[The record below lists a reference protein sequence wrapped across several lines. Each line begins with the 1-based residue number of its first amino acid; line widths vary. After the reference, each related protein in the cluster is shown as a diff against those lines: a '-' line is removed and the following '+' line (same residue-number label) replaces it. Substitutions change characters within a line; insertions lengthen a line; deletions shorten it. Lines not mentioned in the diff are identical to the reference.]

1 MANETILRNG
11 LVAKAASE
19 IEGTLGVQGLQML
32 NASNAVQYTFP
43 ADDGST
49 SGHVLTTNGNGT
61 LSFAAQQDISSF
73 LSGITGE
80 SIHDLNDVES
90 ASGIVTGDVL
100 QWSGSSWDHVAAT
113 SIGTTTLAGLTDV
126 ESDVTSGA
134 SDGDFLRFDGA
145 DWGFEGLAAADIAE
159 GFVTQHEDALT
170 ILQSQITFSDT
181 FITSAALSGYATE
194 SYVTTAITN
203 VIDSA
208 PSALDTLNELAE
220 SLNDDDNFAGT
231 MTTAL
236 AGKADN
242 DHNLST
248 HGDVTISGTPAD
260 NEVLAYDTSTSEWI
274 NQTAAELSISIG
286 DLSNV
291 SLTGQAE
298 NKVLAFN
305 NSNVLVPT
313 SIGDLSTSDSVGSL
327 TDTVI
332 SGTPADNE
340 LLAYNS
346 GTSKWIN
353 QTAAEAG
360 LATSTD
366 IANMVNTT
374 DSIAALSDVG
384 ALGTN
389 GQVYVSSGSA
399 LVATTL
405 DHDNISDFDAEVNA
419 LIEAT
424 DISDLSNTSITE
436 LDEVSAVGSDGQ
448 ILVSDGS
455 NLVAT
460 DFVPWKK
467 DSKTYATDAALDVI
481 TAESLVGGYG
491 AITLHYSL
499 SDSTNMRTGTLMVI
513 TDGSTVELTDISTNQ
528 IGSEADEPV
537 FSATTSG
544 SNLAIKVADASGYT
558 VKSTYRL
565 INE

>member
-32 NASNAVQYTFP
+32 NGSNAVQYTFP
-43 ADDGST
+43 ADDGNT
-49 SGHVLTTNGNGT
+49 SGHVLTTNGSGT
-61 LSFAAQQDISSF
+61 LTFAAQQDISSL
-73 LSGITGE
+73 LSDITGE
-80 SIHDLNDVES
+80 SIHSLSDVEAS
-90 ASGIVTGDVL
+90 AGRQTGDVL
-100 QWSGSSWDHVAAT
+100 QWSGSSWNHVAAT

-134 SDGDFLRFDGA
+134 GDGDFLRFDGT
-145 DWGFEGLAAADIAE
+145 DWGFEGLAAIDIAE

-170 ILQSQITFSDT
+170 ILQSQITFTDT

-208 PSALDTLNELAE
+208 PSALDTLNELAA

-242 DHNLST
+242 GHNLGT
-248 HGDVTISGTPAD
+248 HGDVTISGTPAN
-260 NEVLAYDTSTSEWI
+260 NEVLAWDGSSAWI
-274 NQTAAELSISIG
+274 NQTPAELGISID

-291 SLTGQAE
+291 SLGGVTTE
-298 NKVLAFN
+298 DFVLAFN
-305 NSNVLVPT
+305 SSNVLVPT
-313 SIGDLSTSDSVGSL
+313 AIGDLSTSDSVSSL

-332 SGTPADNE
+332 TGTPADNE
-340 LLAYNS
+340 LLAYNT

-366 IANMVNTT
+366 IANMLETT
-374 DSIAALSDVG
+374 SSIADLSDVG

-419 LIEAT
+419 LIAAT

-436 LDEVSAVGSDGQ
+436 LDEVSAVGSNGQ

-455 NLVAT
+455 DLVAT

-544 SNLAIKVADASGYT
+544 SSLAIKVSDASGYT